1 MELSVQSN
9 IKQVMPLLERFTS
22 KQAPFAIAM
31 ALTST
36 AKQVQAGVT
45 GALPTSFDRPNAFT
59 RRAFA
64 IVPAR
69 KDTLQAIVFAKDK
82 QAKYLKFGVQ
92 GGGRRVKAF
101 EKRVGA
107 QSNGD
112 ELAGTAKLVPTRNIK
127 RDSSGGV
134 SLATIKRI
142 TSLANDG
149 KAGRYFV
156 GQPDGVGRSKGRG
169 AGIYERIS
177 KGRMRALMLFVEPKA
192 YKTRLDMPAIG
203 RRIVRENFDSNLRAA
218 WARAL
223 ATARR

>member
-1 MELSVQSN
+1 MQLSVETN
-9 IKQVMPLLERFTS
+9 IRAIMPQLERFTS
-22 KQAPFAIAM
+22 RQAPFAIAK
-31 ALTST
+31 ALTAT

-45 GALPTSFDRPNAFT
+45 NALPTSFDRPNAFT

-69 KDTLQAIVFAKDK
+69 KEGLQAIVFAKDQ
-82 QAKYLKFGVQ
+82 QARYLKFGVQ

-101 EKRVGA
+101 EKRVGG

-112 ELAGTAKLVPTRNIK
+112 EIAGTGKLVPTRNVK

-142 TSLANDG
+142 TTLANDG
-149 KAGRYFV
+149 KTGRYFV

-192 YKTRLDMPAIG
+192 YKTRLDMPRIG
-203 RRIVRENFDSNLRAA
+203 GAIVRDNFNTNLRAA
-218 WARAL
+218 WATAL
-223 ATARR
+223 ATAR